1 MRRIILMV
9 GLVAVFIAGIF
20 YYRYS
25 AENNEQLNRAQFDV
39 VMAEKMR
46 ELYTQAQDW
55 SKPMQFEIEDSR
67 LKGDYKHLS
76 EFVLNY
82 WVSNIEQR
90 NAYLRSLKAEKWD
103 EFLSI
108 ERLVADRKNDYQQTQ
123 KMLSNVKQATL
134 LYQKRNAENNVNALN
149 EVQQLNVKADMRDA
163 LYEKLKQNVEGEQN
177 NSLIES
183 ELKIIEK
190 AEALFLMLKTH
201 PWENK
206 DGKVLFYKDS
216 EVKKFNSLYQDILR
230 INAQIDQKKSHNA
243 QEIEQE
249 LEQEPELEDEADTT
263 ASESTSEQTSSAR
276 QKSA

>member
-1 MRRIILMV
+1 MRRIIFIV
-9 GLVAVFIAGIF
+9 SLVALLIAGIF

-25 AENNEQLNRAQFDV
+25 VENNEQLNRAQFDV

-46 ELYTQAQDW
+46 DLYSQAQDW

-67 LKGDYKHLS
+67 LKGDYKRLS

-108 ERLVADRKNDYQQTQ
+108 ERLVADRKKDYQQTQ
-123 KMLSNVKQATL
+123 NMLSNVKQATL
-134 LYQKRNAENNVNALN
+134 QYQKNNQESNAKVLN
-149 EVQQLNVKADMRDA
+149 DVQQLNVRVDMRDA
-163 LYEKLKQNVEGEQN
+163 LYEKLKQNIEGEQN
-177 NSLIES
+177 NTLIDS

-190 AEALFLMLKTH
+190 AEALFVMLKTH

-216 EVKKFNSLYQDILR
+216 EVKKFNTLYQDILR
-230 INAQIDQKKSHNA
+230 INLQIDQKKSHNA

-249 LEQEPELEDEADTT
+249 IEQEDEPATQA
-263 ASESTSEQTSSAR
+263 ASESTSDQTA
-276 QKSA
+276 QTAK